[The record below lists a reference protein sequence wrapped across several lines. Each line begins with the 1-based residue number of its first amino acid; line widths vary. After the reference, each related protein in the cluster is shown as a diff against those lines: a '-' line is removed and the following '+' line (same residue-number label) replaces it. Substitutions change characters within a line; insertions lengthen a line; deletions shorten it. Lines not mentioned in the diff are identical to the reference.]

1 VHPPTGRAPARSKA
15 PGWAGEH
22 GRAVV
27 ERRLAPGRSKTFVSR
42 PLGGSPAR
50 WRPSSGPEAATYRI
64 LAAVSFAARAMSAA
78 TGPGWET

>member
-1 VHPPTGRAPARSKA
+1 VHPPSGRARARSEA

-27 ERRLAPGRSKTFVSR
+27 EDRLAPGRSKTFLRR
-42 PLGGSPAR
+42 PPGGHPR
-50 WRPSSGPEAATYRI
+50 GWGPSTGPEAATYRI